1 MLISIKSIKWLPA
14 AIVLLSVVA
23 MLWHGPVLQL
33 PHYHEFA
40 DQRVWL
46 GIPHAADVLSNLGF
60 ALVAALA
67 GDQLFVRRRYARSAA
82 ALPAFSL
89 LCLIVFL
96 TAVVSAYYHLAP
108 DDARLFWDR
117 MAIAL
122 ASACLICG
130 VRADAKPGMTPHRA
144 LLELMLGL
152 ILAVASVLWWRHSA
166 DLRPYLLLQLW
177 TVLLV
182 IVWQGIWQADHRIRR
197 WFNAAIACYLLA
209 KLAEMA
215 DHTILSLS
223 TCVSGHSLKHLIAA
237 GAAACIFYGL
247 RQACANPVR

>member
-1 MLISIKSIKWLPA
+1 MRISMKWLPT
-14 AIVLLSVVA
+14 AIVFISMCA

-33 PHYHEFA
+33 AHYHEFA
-40 DQRVWL
+40 DQGVWL

-60 ALVAALA
+60 AFVAALA
-67 GDQLFVRRRYARSAA
+67 GYQLFVQQRYARSAA
-82 ALPAFSL
+82 ALPAFGL
-89 LCLIVFL
+89 LCVTVFL
-96 TAVVSAYYHLAP
+96 TAAASAYYHLAP

-117 MAIAL
+117 MAIAI

-130 VRADAKPGMTPHRA
+130 VRADAKPGMTSHRA

-152 ILAVASVLWWRHSA
+152 MLAVASVIWWRYSA

-182 IVWQGIWQADHRIRR
+182 IVWQGIWQVDHRVRR
-197 WFNAAIACYLLA
+197 WFNAAIACYVLA

-215 DHTILSLS
+215 DHRILSL
-223 TCVSGHSLKHLIAA
+223 TACVSGHSLKHLIAA
-237 GAAACIFYGL
+237 GAAACVFYGL